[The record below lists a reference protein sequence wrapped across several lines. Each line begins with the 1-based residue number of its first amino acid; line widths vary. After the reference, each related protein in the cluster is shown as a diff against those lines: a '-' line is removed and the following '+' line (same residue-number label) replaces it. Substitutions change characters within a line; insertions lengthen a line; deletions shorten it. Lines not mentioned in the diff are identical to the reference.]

1 MKIFSTL
8 FALLTLAVASAQP
21 IADRTETNCD
31 GESRSV
37 YEVTGT
43 GQSIIVASKGF
54 DCSICISQA
63 DNVAAFANDN
73 IGVVQVWGA
82 MRYTYSSA
90 TPDCDDVNNWD
101 NTHAWSNV
109 FSFPDPSGYWSGNGT
124 PFYQVIDPT
133 TLEIAYSGS
142 NFTNASLTALG
153 LTTLSTADIIREEG
167 LSINGDGEYLNVQ
180 FWGNKTGQAQMDVY
194 NIVGQKIEHYP
205 FEVNAGA
212 NVFALPFPAKDGIY
226 IANISLSNGQKIAL
240 KFMSYK

>member
-1 MKIFSTL
+1 MKTISTL
-8 FALLTLAVASAQP
+8 IALLTFAFVSAQP
-21 IADRTETNCD
+21 INDRTETNCD

-43 GQSIIVASKGF
+43 GMSIIVASKGF

-63 DNVAAFANDN
+63 DDVAAFANDN

-82 MRYTYSSA
+82 MKYLYSGA
-90 TPDCDDVNNWD
+90 TADCDDVNNWD

-109 FSFPDPSGYWSGNGT
+109 FSFPDPSGYWASNGT

-133 TLEIAYSGS
+133 TVEIAYSGS

-153 LTTLSTADIIREEG
+153 LTSLSTADIIREEG
-167 LSINGDGEYLNVQ
+167 LSVNGDGEYLNMQ
-180 FWGNKTGQAQMDVY
+180 FWGNKTGQAQMDIY
-194 NIVGQKIEHYP
+194 NIVGQKIENYT
-205 FEVNAGA
+205 FEINSGS
-212 NVFALPFPAKDGIY
+212 NIISLPFLSKDGIY